1 MTYKETTD
9 WLFSQLPMF
18 QNQGAPAYKNDL
30 SNIVLLD
37 NYLKNPHKQFKTI
50 HVAGTNGKGSTSSLL
65 ASVLQE
71 AGYKVGLYTSPHLKD
86 YRERIRINGNVIS
99 EDYVVDFVSKHKSFF
114 DRNQLSFFEMTV
126 GLAFDYFANEDVDV
140 AIIEVGMGGRLDAT
154 NIITPLVSVITNIGL
169 DHTQFLGNTL
179 TKIANE
185 KGGIIKINI
194 PVVVGEYT
202 NETRIVFNDLAQSR
216 NTSIVYAQD
225 LYFEDIPCALLGD
238 YQISNKKTVLAA
250 IESLRNSFDFS
261 EDAIKKGFLNVVVN
275 TGLLG
280 RWQVLRTEPKVVCDT
295 AHNSHG
301 LKIVLNQIQK
311 EQFETLYFVLGVV
324 NDKDLDEVLP
334 LFPKYAKYYFC
345 KPNVLRGLD
354 AELLQKKAST
364 FGLIGDVCNSV
375 TDAYLRALKVAKKKD
390 FVYIGGSNFVVAEII

>member
-1 MTYKETTD
+1 M
-9 WLFSQLPMF
+9 
-18 QNQGAPAYKNDL
+18 
-30 SNIVLLD
+30 
-37 NYLKNPHKQFKTI
+37 
-50 HVAGTNGKGSTSSLL
+50 
-65 ASVLQE
+65 
-71 AGYKVGLYTSPHLKD
+71 
-86 YRERIRINGNVIS
+86 
-99 EDYVVDFVSKHKSFF
+99 
-114 DRNQLSFFEMTV
+114 
-126 GLAFDYFANEDVDV
+126 
-140 AIIEVGMGGRLDAT
+140 
-154 NIITPLVSVITNIGL
+154 
-169 DHTQFLGNTL
+169 
-179 TKIANE
+179 
-185 KGGIIKINI
+185 
-194 PVVVGEYT
+194 
-202 NETRIVFNDLAQSR
+202 
-216 NTSIVYAQD
+216 
-225 LYFEDIPCALLGD
+225 
-238 YQISNKKTVLAA
+238 AA

-261 EDAIKKGFLNVVVN
+261 EDSIKKGFLNVVVN